1 MLEKNKSILFQ
12 VILILFALFH
22 LISIQAQESSY
33 ALDAPCQIFGNYPT
47 LEEIKKARLRND
59 PTKILVKTVKG
70 NPIEV
75 PTTDAY
81 DAVKI
86 SDEKGFHSFMKT
98 YESICGK
105 GIKPPFYY
113 SIPFIVEL
121 ETQKCVGESK
131 RFKKSS
137 ILKSEFWRSKAEQL
151 SISICYNTR
160 NAILNN
166 PLALPEPLDS
176 KCPDF
181 GILSIK
187 KKI

>member
-1 MLEKNKSILFQ
+1 MPNIWKLSNFGRN
-12 VILILFALFH
+12 
-22 LISIQAQESSY
+22 QE
-33 ALDAPCQIFGNYPT
+33 GKT
-47 LEEIKKARLRND
+47 KND

-166 PLALPEPLDS
+166 SLALPEPLDS